1 MKIDIFKYTE
11 KIPSDLIRRK
21 VLDNVFNMAIP
32 FNLSLGLR
40 LRSVSPDIVEV
51 TSATGWKTRN
61 HVGGAHACFLALIGE
76 YPAGILL
83 AQNYSPEDYRMIIGE
98 LKVEYHKQVRGR
110 VKGVARKPDNI
121 PELGDEEIWIPMVTE
136 IFDSK
141 GNLAATARTNWQLKR
156 WSAVRK
162 KSDSE
167 EKGKTPSQTV

>member
-1 MKIDIFKYTE
+1 MKFDIFKYTE
-11 KIPSDLIRRK
+11 KIPNDLLRRK
-21 VLDNVFNMAIP
+21 ILDNVFNFAVP
-32 FNLSLGLR
+32 FNLTLGLR
-40 LRSVSPDIVEV
+40 LRSVSRDSVEV

-98 LKVEYHKQVRGR
+98 LKVEYHKQVRGT
-110 VKGVARKPDNI
+110 VKGVARKPDI
-121 PELGDEEIWIPMVTE
+121 LPELDDEEIWIPMLTE

-141 GNLAATARTNWQLKR
+141 GHLAATAHTQWQLKR

-162 KSDSE
+162 K
-167 EKGKTPSQTV
+167 TV